1 MISLIALV
9 SDAYAQQQ
17 VSDTLKFMNDYRKF
31 VSFVVSQPSLTRPL
45 ADSLIARQDT
55 LMHQYRT
62 IKPLLNDLQ
71 VEEYNN
77 LKGRYTK
84 KLLEYRGDRF
94 TDSLEAAGD
103 SISKTAGRAGKA
115 GNRNTPGTLSRNAPV
130 RTVFYHGAYAL

>member
-1 MISLIALV
+1 MKKILIILSLLTFISKT
-9 SDAYAQQQ
+9 YAQQQ

-31 VSFVVSQPSLTRPL
+31 VSFVISQPSLTRPI

-55 LMHQYRT
+55 LMHQYRQ
-62 IKPLLNDLQ
+62 IKPQLDDSQ
-71 VEEYNN
+71 VEEYNR

-103 SISKTAGRAGKA
+103 SISKTAGRVGKA
-115 GNRNTPGTLSRNAPV
+115 VGGFFKGMFER
-130 RTVFYHGAYAL
+130 

>member
-1 MISLIALV
+1 MKKFLTIV
-9 SDAYAQQQ
+9 SMLMLMGEAYAQQP
-17 VSDTLKFMNDYRKF
+17 VSDTLKFMNGYRKF
-31 VSFVVSQPSLTRPL
+31 VSFVVSQPSLSRSL

-55 LMHQYRT
+55 LMHQYRVL
-62 IKPLLNDLQ
+62 KPQLNDLQ
-71 VEEYNN
+71 VEEYNR

-115 GNRNTPGTLSRNAPV
+115 IGGFFKGL
-130 RTVFYHGAYAL
+130 FEQ

>member
-1 MISLIALV
+1 MKKILIIV
-9 SDAYAQQQ
+9 SVLMFMGGAYAQQQ

-31 VSFVVSQPSLTRPL
+31 VSFVISQPSLTKPL

-62 IKPLLNDLQ
+62 LKPHLNDLQ
-71 VEEYNN
+71 VEEYNR

-94 TDSLEAAGD
+94 ADSLEATGD
-103 SISKTAGRAGKA
+103 SISKAAGRAGKA
-115 GNRNTPGTLSRNAPV
+115 VGGFFKGL
-130 RTVFYHGAYAL
+130 FEQ

>member
-1 MISLIALV
+1 MKKFLTIV
-9 SDAYAQQQ
+9 SMLMLMGEAYAQQP

-31 VSFVVSQPSLTRPL
+31 VSFVVSQPSLLRPL

-55 LMHQYRT
+55 LMHQYRVL
-62 IKPLLNDLQ
+62 KPQLNDLQ
-71 VEEYNN
+71 VEEYNR

-115 GNRNTPGTLSRNAPV
+115 IGGFFKGL
-130 RTVFYHGAYAL
+130 FEQ

>member
-1 MISLIALV
+1 MKKYLTIV
-9 SDAYAQQQ
+9 SMLMLMGEAFAQQP

-31 VSFVVSQPSLTRPL
+31 VSFVVSQPSLSRPL

-55 LMHQYRT
+55 LMHQYRVL
-62 IKPLLNDLQ
+62 KPQLNDLQ
-71 VEEYNN
+71 VEEYNR

-115 GNRNTPGTLSRNAPV
+115 IGGFFKGL
-130 RTVFYHGAYAL
+130 FEQ

>member
-1 MISLIALV
+1 MLMLMGE
-9 SDAYAQQQ
+9 AYAQQQ
-17 VSDTLKFMNDYRKF
+17 VSDTLRFMNDYRKF
-31 VSFVVSQPSLTRPL
+31 VSFVVSQPSLSKPL

-62 IKPLLNDLQ
+62 LKPLLNDLQ
-71 VEEYNN
+71 VEEYNR

-115 GNRNTPGTLSRNAPV
+115 VGGFFKGL
-130 RTVFYHGAYAL
+130 FEQ

>member
-1 MISLIALV
+1 MKKILTIV
-9 SDAYAQQQ
+9 SMLMLMGEAYAQQP

-31 VSFVVSQPSLTRPL
+31 VSFVVSQPSLSRPV

-55 LMHQYRT
+55 LMHQYRVL
-62 IKPLLNDLQ
+62 KPRLNDLQ
-71 VEEYNN
+71 IEEYNR

-94 TDSLEAAGD
+94 TDSLEATGD

-115 GNRNTPGTLSRNAPV
+115 IGGFFKGL
-130 RTVFYHGAYAL
+130 FEQ

>member
-1 MISLIALV
+1 MKRFLIIICLISFMSEV
-9 SDAYAQQQ
+9 YAQQQ
-17 VSDTLKFMNDYRKF
+17 VSDTMKFMNDYRKF
-31 VSFVVSQPSLTRPL
+31 VSFVVSQPSFTRPM

-62 IKPLLNDLQ
+62 IKPQLNDIQ
-71 VEEYNN
+71 VEEYNR

-115 GNRNTPGTLSRNAPV
+115 VGGFFKGL
-130 RTVFYHGAYAL
+130 FEQ

>member
-1 MISLIALV
+1 MKKFLIIISLMAFV
-9 SDAYAQQQ
+9 SNSYAQQQ

-31 VSFVVSQPSLTRPL
+31 VSFVVSQPSLSKPV

-55 LMHQYRT
+55 LMHQYRV
-62 IKPLLNDLQ
+62 IKPQLNDLQ
-71 VEEYNN
+71 VEEYNR

-115 GNRNTPGTLSRNAPV
+115 VGGFFKGL
-130 RTVFYHGAYAL
+130 FEQ

>member
-1 MISLIALV
+1 MKKFLIIISLMAFV
-9 SDAYAQQQ
+9 SNSYAQQQ
-17 VSDTLKFMNDYRKF
+17 VSDTLRFMNDYRKF
-31 VSFVVSQPSLTRPL
+31 VSFVVSQPSLTRPV

-55 LMHQYRT
+55 LMHQYRV
-62 IKPLLNDLQ
+62 IKPQLNDLQ
-71 VEEYNN
+71 VEEYNR

-115 GNRNTPGTLSRNAPV
+115 VGGFFKGL
-130 RTVFYHGAYAL
+130 FEQ